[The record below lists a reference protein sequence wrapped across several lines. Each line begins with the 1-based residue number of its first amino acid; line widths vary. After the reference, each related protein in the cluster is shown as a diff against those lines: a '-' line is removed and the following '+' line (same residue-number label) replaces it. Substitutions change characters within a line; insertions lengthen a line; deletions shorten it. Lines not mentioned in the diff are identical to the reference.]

1 MRVQVAERNDLP
13 SQFAQ
18 IYLFFERSCARTKLF
33 LNDFRRLIVRARIR
47 QVSANS
53 GIERERQDRAR
64 RRAHPGLTQ
73 NWPKQLIWPSNT

>member
-1 MRVQVAERNDLP
+1 MRMQIAERDDLP
-13 SQFAQ
+13 GQFAR
-18 IYLFFERSCARTKLF
+18 IKLFFERVCARTKLF
-33 LNDFRRLIVRARIR
+33 LNNFCRLIVRVRIR
-47 QVSANS
+47 QITANL